1 MSPANGVDPHD
12 LGFAGLIAAG
22 YTPEEAWSMIRRD
35 CYHPAVRAIIAELR
49 ESPEGRDTLEWS
61 RLEWAQRGMTPPW
74 DLP

>member
-1 MSPANGVDPHD
+1 MRPANGVDPHD